1 LAETATKSTVA
12 LGIATV
18 FDAKLVENCRK
29 ARRWVVFT
37 GAGVS
42 AESGIPTF
50 RDKLTG
56 LWERID
62 HTELSTWYSFERNPA
77 LVWGW
82 YEWRRA
88 QILKA
93 HPNPAHE
100 SIAALA
106 SQFPDLTLVTQ
117 NIDDL
122 HERGGSQSVLH
133 LHGEILKPR
142 CEKCEEPYQFPPGIP
157 EVPDGGCLIEPPRCP
172 HCLWRIRPGVVCF
185 GEPLPKQEWSIA
197 KEAAERCEVFLCV
210 GTSAIVQPA
219 GSLGTRAMHA
229 GAVTIQ
235 INPNPTESDD
245 EMDYAIRQPAGVAL
259 PELVRAICES

>member
-1 LAETATKSTVA
+1 M
-12 LGIATV
+12 
-18 FDAKLVENCRK
+18 FDAKLVEKCRK
-29 ARRWVVFT
+29 ARRVVVFT

-56 LWERID
+56 LWEKFD
-62 HTELSTWYSFERNPA
+62 HEQLSTWDSFVKDPA

-88 QILKA
+88 QLLKA
-93 HPNPAHE
+93 QPNPAHVA
-100 SIAALA
+100 IAALA
-106 SQFPDLTLVTQ
+106 SHFPDLTLVTQ

-122 HERGGSQSVLH
+122 HERGGSPSVFH
-133 LHGEILKPR
+133 LHGEILKPH
-142 CEKCEEPYQFPPGIP
+142 CEKCETPYEFPPGIP
-157 EVPDGGCLIEPPRCP
+157 DVPDGGCRIEPPRCT

-185 GEPLPKQEWSIA
+185 GEPLRTQEWSIA

-219 GSLGTRAMHA
+219 GSLGKRAVYA

-235 INPNPTESDD
+235 INPNPTEFDD
-245 EMDYAIRQPAGVAL
+245 EVEYAIRQPAGVAL
-259 PELVRAICES
+259 PELVRAIRET